1 MQRSADPWRG
11 VPAGRLN
18 RRPVRLPAAEPA
30 QARQL
35 VRKFLV
41 GRLVWTPRVDAH
53 GVAYEYAAQVSYGRI
68 LAGLVDVKRMVPP
81 GGGFVWCSMDSIQGR
96 FWSRAA

>member
-1 MQRSADPWRG
+1 LHRSADPRRG

-30 QARQL
+30 QTRQL
-35 VRKFLV
+35 LRKLLV

-53 GVAYEYAAQVSYGRI
+53 GVASEYAAQVSYGRI
-68 LAGLVDVKRMVPP
+68 LAALVDVKRMVPP
-81 GGGFVWCSMDSIQGR
+81 EGSEASYTRHIKRMLG
-96 FWSRAA
+96 AA